1 MLLLKVV
8 GMLLKYVLN
17 ELAIT
22 SGSLIMM
29 PFSLMEV
36 LDDLRFLPRMVTLSY
51 YFQKNSQEVY
61 GNTVLWQC
69 SMNTARLQIIIIL
82 QYTIYKIIIIKKGQQ
97 CTAERE

>member
-8 GMLLKYVLN
+8 GMLLKYELN

-36 LDDLRFLPRMVTLSY
+36 LGGLRFLARMVLMLDHTFLLFPKDYEEDSD
-51 YFQKNSQEVY
+51 NTQEDY
-61 GNTVLWQC
+61 DNTALWQFG
-69 SMNTARLQIIIIL
+69 LL
-82 QYTIYKIIIIKKGQQ
+82 
-97 CTAERE
+97 

>member
-8 GMLLKYVLN
+8 GMLLKYELN

-36 LDDLRFLPRMVTLSY
+36 LDDLRFLPRMVL
-51 YFQKNSQEVY
+51 
-61 GNTVLWQC
+61 
-69 SMNTARLQIIIIL
+69 M
-82 QYTIYKIIIIKKGQQ
+82 
-97 CTAERE
+97 

>member
-8 GMLLKYVLN
+8 GILLKYELN

-36 LDDLRFLPRMVTLSY
+36 LGDLRFFTKNGIDVGPHFLTISKRTL
-51 YFQKNSQEVY
+51 KKI
-61 GNTVLWQC
+61 L
-69 SMNTARLQIIIIL
+69 IIL
-82 QYTIYKIIIIKKGQQ
+82 LSGSSGYFS
-97 CTAERE
+97 E

>member
-8 GMLLKYVLN
+8 GMLLKYELG

-36 LDDLRFLPRMVTLSY
+36 LHDLRFLRRMVLMFQHHSSEYTGEFFWY
-51 YFQKNSQEVY
+51 YF
-61 GNTVLWQC
+61 TVSKTTLKK
-69 SMNTARLQIIIIL
+69 MIIL
-82 QYTIYKIIIIKKGQQ
+82 LSGSSGYFS
-97 CTAERE
+97 E